1 PDTEYET
8 RAQGMKAGVFGPYTD
23 VIKFRTTP
31 LRVAQCG
38 QPTVLPTSTGKP
50 IPFLT
55 SGMVINARGME
66 LQIVNASVAD
76 VDGWYKGTGRVSV
89 PYLGGAVFNVKFD
102 RIFIDADRNVTAGR
116 IDFITK
122 GVAAMVEQQLAGQQ
136 NRERE
141 RKQRANREQWKDVVF
156 YEKIFKYD
164 MPIISAVVGDN
175 DAIVLYDQ
183 QNIQHINRDIATVLQ
198 EHPGKA
204 VVIEDKNGEQY
215 VVQKDKT
222 TGKTTVTKVEGG
234 GLRPS
239 GNINLPN
246 DVVEIVKK
254 AIRSLRDQYSNS
266 VIAQKN
272 TQLVSQKSELKAIID
287 TNNKKFLPQANPAT
301 TEPQDFLFDLEEVA
315 IAETFPENDFDS
327 KSREIKKSELELN
340 RMTLIRLLADNID
353 TREDYKMIASELI
366 IDNLG
371 VTDFV
376 AAQKAKGV
384 SEQEIVK
391 NISTEI
397 VNFVDQIF
405 IDYSR
410 SK

>member
-1 PDTEYET
+1 
-8 RAQGMKAGVFGPYTD
+8 
-23 VIKFRTTP
+23 
-31 LRVAQCG
+31 
-38 QPTVLPTSTGKP
+38 
-50 IPFLT
+50 
-55 SGMVINARGME
+55 
-66 LQIVNASVAD
+66 
-76 VDGWYKGTGRVSV
+76 
-89 PYLGGAVFNVKFD
+89 
-102 RIFIDADRNVTAGR
+102 
-116 IDFITK
+116 
-122 GVAAMVEQQLAGQQ
+122 
-136 NRERE
+136 
-141 RKQRANREQWKDVVF
+141 